1 MSDYLPTMEM
11 PPEIPQEEPK
21 EEQEIDPLVSKASAD
36 EGAVKMEIT
45 EKVDEETGEEN
56 PNFVYSDEE
65 EIEEE
70 EPLPVEPKKKLQREE
85 VFKTPKVMPVNEP
98 VKEKKKRKP
107 PSERQL
113 AALAKARENMK
124 LKREEAKRLKA
135 EGKPTPASKRK
146 QKQQKEV
153 KEEIQKQGQIY
164 TQDQIASITAN
175 AIEQYDMKRKARK
188 EQKAVTKEKQ
198 IQEQKVKETLSRAM
212 GMAPPQRDMWD
223 DALGGMWN

>member
-1 MSDYLPTMEM
+1 MADYLPQMEM
-11 PPEIPQEEPK
+11 PPEPIQEEAI
-21 EEQEIDPLVSKASAD
+21 EEQGIDPLVSRAD
-36 EGAVKMEIT
+36 NTEGSVKMEIK
-45 EKVDEETGEEN
+45 ESINEETEEEN
-56 PNFVYSDEE
+56 PNFEYSDEE
-65 EIEEE
+65 AEEE

-85 VFKTPKVMPVNEP
+85 VFKTPKVMAVNEP
-98 VKEKKKRKP
+98 IKEKKKRKP

-153 KEEIQKQGQIY
+153 KEEIQKQGQLY

-188 EQKAVTKEKQ
+188 EQKAVTKEKDN
-198 IQEQKVKETLSRAM
+198 QEQKVKETLSRAM

>member
-11 PPEIPQEEPK
+11 PQETPQEEPIV
-21 EEQEIDPLVSKASAD
+21 EEGDPLVSQAD
-36 EGAVKMEIT
+36 GTEGAVKIEIT

-56 PNFVYSDEE
+56 PNFIYSDEQ
-65 EIEEE
+65 EEE

-107 PSERQL
+107 PSEKQL
-113 AALAKARENMK
+113 AALSKARENMRI
-124 LKREEAKRLKA
+124 KREEAKRLKA

-153 KEEIQKQGQIY
+153 KEEIQKQGQLY

-188 EQKAVTKEKQ
+188 EQKAITKEKQ

-223 DALGGMWN
+223 DALGGMWS

>member
-1 MSDYLPTMEM
+1 M
-11 PPEIPQEEPK
+11 
-21 EEQEIDPLVSKASAD
+21 
-36 EGAVKMEIT
+36 
-45 EKVDEETGEEN
+45 
-56 PNFVYSDEE
+56 
-65 EIEEE
+65 
-70 EPLPVEPKKKLQREE
+70 KK
-85 VFKTPKVMPVNEP
+85 
-98 VKEKKKRKP
+98 
-107 PSERQL
+107 
-113 AALAKARENMK
+113 
-124 LKREEAKRLKA
+124 KRLKA

-153 KEEIQKQGQIY
+153 KEEIQKQGQLY